1 MNLIVITNASR
12 EETLPFVLETVAPGF
27 GAIACEVALLGGFV
41 RAFCLQRLHSILGGT
56 RAVFVSRIRID
67 HSGHVV

>member
-1 MNLIVITNASR
+1 MVLIVITNASR
-12 EETLPFVLETVAPGF
+12 KETLPFVLETVAPGL
-27 GAIACEVALLGGFV
+27 GAIACEVALGGFV